1 MQILLRPILHDL
13 YIVNIKR
20 NNKLIPIS
28 LFITVTLFSVK
39 SLAAVTE
46 DNSRSLELT
55 NKNVSQRIDWIES
68 RFNRGA
74 FHAKAWQ
81 YGWTTV
87 FSASVL
93 TRSYIVGSDKDAN
106 KQFDAGVGIF
116 TSMSGLLSV
125 MLKPLP
131 SSNASALLSAMP
143 EDTQEQR
150 YKKLNKAEQLL
161 KSSAFE
167 EKRRRGWKIQAVF
180 LAEQLLAGLAIG
192 VVDDRPKDGLKV
204 ATLGMLASELFTF
217 TAPVQSIS
225 DWDAYAN
232 GTFSVTNKSSNL
244 FLFPHPRGVQMALF
258 F

>member
-1 MQILLRPILHDL
+1 MT
-13 YIVNIKR
+13 
-20 NNKLIPIS
+20 
-28 LFITVTLFSVK
+28 FFSVK

-46 DNSRSLELT
+46 GNLSSLEST
-55 NKNVSQRIDWIES
+55 DNDVSQRIDWIES
-68 RFNRGA
+68 RFSQGD

-81 YGWTTV
+81 YGWATV

-143 EDTQEQR
+143 EDTLEQR

-167 EKRRRGWKIQAVF
+167 AKRRRGWKIQAVF
-180 LAEQLLAGLAIG
+180 LAEQLLAGFAIG
-192 VVDDRPKDGLKV
+192 VIDDRPKDGLKV
-204 ATLGMLASELFTF
+204 ATLGILASELFTF
-217 TAPVQSIS
+217 TVPLHSIG
-225 DWDAYAN
+225 DWDVYEN
-232 GTFSVTNKSSNL
+232 GTYSATNKGSNL
-244 FLFPHPRGVQMALF
+244 FLFPHPRGIQIALF